1 MVTSFVM
8 ICCKWY
14 CWAQNHSKK
23 LFLQGSI
30 DESKATVVYFKVF
43 SKAIDI
49 VSKVNSFLPYVWY
62 RCFET
67 CVRFGIRVCIARLQV
82 LHKFRIGATEIL
94 AAGVIIRALGR
105 GRPSDAEASASRFF
119 GSILVK

>member
-1 MVTSFVM
+1 MVLLGDFG
-8 ICCKWY
+8 IEGPKII
-14 CWAQNHSKK
+14 QKK

-30 DESKATVVYFKVF
+30 NESKATVVYFKVF

-82 LHKFRIGATEIL
+82 LHKFRIGATEIWRV
-94 AAGVIIRALGR
+94 ASSAPWVAVD
-105 GRPSDAEASASRFF
+105 RPMQKLQPPGFW
-119 GSILVK
+119 